1 MNFDKF
7 NQFDTVKLTALYA
20 ALLKPRMI
28 EEKMLKL
35 LRQGQVSK
43 WFSGI
48 GQEAIAVGATLAL
61 EADEYIM
68 PLHRNLGVFTARGI
82 PFEKLLHQWQ
92 GNIGGFTKGRDR
104 SFHFGTSEYHIAGMI
119 SHLGAMLSVADGVA
133 LGNLLDGKQKVSL
146 AFSGDGGTSEGE
158 FHEAVN
164 LAAVWDLP
172 VIFLVENNGYGLS
185 TPSKD
190 QFRCAHIADKGIGYG
205 IESKTIDGNNILEV
219 YTEISRIAADLR
231 QNPRPF
237 LLECKTFRMRGH
249 EEASGTKYVP
259 QELMDEW
266 AKKDPIANF
275 ENYLLTNKLISVKD
289 IVKIKDAITDEINEG
304 VKILSVH
311 ERIDVNTS
319 LELGDVYK
327 PYSPLVKEP
336 SEQRIEMRYIDAIQ
350 DGLRTAMRKYDNLVL
365 MGQDIA
371 EYGGVFK
378 ITDGFVAEFGV
389 GRVRNTPISEAAP
402 LGATLG
408 LSMMGKKSMVE
419 MQFADF
425 VSCGFNQIANNLAKT
440 YYRWGQNSD
449 VVIRMPTGGGSAAG
463 PFHSQSN
470 EAWFFHIAGLK
481 IVYPSNPAD
490 AKGLLLAA
498 FEDPNPVLF
507 FEHKGLYRSIKEDV
521 SVDEFTI
528 EIGKAKKICEG
539 EAITFISY
547 GLGVHWCQEVIQEMN
562 LDATLLDLRS
572 LLPWDKEAVAQAVK
586 ATGKVIIVHE
596 DTLEGG
602 IGGEISAWIGE
613 HCFKNLDAPVMRVG
627 SLDTPIPF
635 NADLELNFMGKAR
648 LKEKVEALLN
658 W

>member
-7 NQFDTVKLTALYA
+7 NTYDSATLNKLYA
-20 ALLKPRMI
+20 ALVKPRMI

-61 EADEYIM
+61 DSDEYIM
-68 PLHRNLGVFTARGI
+68 PLHRNLGVFTSRDI
-82 PFEKLLHQWQ
+82 PLKKLLHQWQ
-92 GNIGGFTKGRDR
+92 GNKEGFTNGRDR
-104 SFHFGTSEYHIAGMI
+104 SFHFGTNEYHIAGMI
-119 SHLGAMLSVADGVA
+119 SHLGAMLSVAGGVA
-133 LGNLLDGKQKVSL
+133 LANKLDGKGKVTL

-185 TPSKD
+185 TPSSD
-190 QFRCAHIADKGIGYG
+190 QFRCVNIADKGIGYG

-219 YTEISRIAADLR
+219 YSEISAIAKDLR
-231 QNPRPF
+231 VNPRPF

-266 AKKDPIANF
+266 AKKDPIDNF
-275 ENYLLTNKLISVKD
+275 EKYLIISKHISTNE
-289 IVKIKDAITDEINEG
+289 IVAIKDAITDEINDAVE
-304 VKILSVH
+304 ILKQPESIAVIT
-311 ERIDVNTS
+311 EV
-319 LELGDVYK
+319 EVGDVYR
-327 PYSPLVKEP
+327 PYTPQIVEHQGEKTEI
-336 SEQRIEMRYIDAIQ
+336 RFIDAIQ
-350 DGLRTAMRKYDNLVL
+350 DGLKTAMRKYHNLVL
-365 MGQDIA
+365 MGQDIGD
-371 EYGGVFK
+371 YGGVFK
-378 ITDGFVAEFGV
+378 ITDGFVAEFGHD
-389 GRVRNTPISEAAP
+389 RVRNTPICEAAP
-402 LGATLG
+402 LGAALG
-408 LSMMGKKSMVE
+408 LSMGGKKTMVE

-449 VVIRMPTGGGSAAG
+449 VVVRMPTGGGTAAG

-470 EAWFFHIAGLK
+470 EAWFFHLPGLK
-481 IVYPSNPAD
+481 IVYPSTPSD

-507 FEHKGLYRSIKEDV
+507 FEHKGLYRSLREEV
-521 SVDEFTI
+521 YVEEYTT
-528 EIGKAKKICEG
+528 EIGKARWVREG
-539 EAITFISY
+539 EEITFITY
-547 GLGVHWCQEVIQEMN
+547 GLAVQWCEEVVKELEI
-562 LDATLLDLRS
+562 DATILDLRT
-572 LLPWDKEAVAQAVK
+572 LLPWDKEAVKEAVAK
-586 ATGKVIIVHE
+586 SGKVILVHE

-602 IGGEISAWIGE
+602 IGGEIAAWIGE
-613 HCFKNLDAPVMRVG
+613 HCFTSLDAPVMRVG
-627 SLDTPIPF
+627 GLDTPIPF
-635 NADLELNFMGKAR
+635 NADLEVNFMGKSR
-648 LKEKVEALLN
+648 LKGKVEELLE